1 MDIGT
6 EPLVEAKRELHF
18 DLGSFEGFNFREDAA
33 IEDNLTAQDVV
44 NWDHDRDGEAEF
56 WPSGDHAGTR
66 LVFQN
71 RTAIT
76 ASELV
81 ALDALLHETGDS
93 EETFLIIYFAL
104 HCCDEELSTL
114 TEEKLMESDVFLFIG
129 QSFMDLRSEAAYELF
144 ETYWPEA
151 YKAWESCRCD
161 GLHFDVDRFLD
172 SPSWAVEEATYGD
185 QKALLIRSQ

>member
-1 MDIGT
+1 METATNII
-6 EPLVEAKRELHF
+6 VEANRELHF
-18 DLGSFEGFNFREDAA
+18 DLGTFEGFNFREDAA
-33 IEDNLTAQDVV
+33 IEENLTAQDVV

-66 LVFQN
+66 LVFRNQ
-71 RTAIT
+71 TAVT

-81 ALDALLHETGDS
+81 ALDALLEEAGDT
-93 EETFLIIYFAL
+93 EETFLKIYFAL
-104 HCCDEELSTL
+104 HCCDAELSTL

-129 QSFMDLRSEAAYELF
+129 QSFIDLRNEAAYELF

-151 YKAWESCRCD
+151 YKAWESCGCD

-172 SPSWAVEEATYGD
+172 SPSWAVEEVTYGD